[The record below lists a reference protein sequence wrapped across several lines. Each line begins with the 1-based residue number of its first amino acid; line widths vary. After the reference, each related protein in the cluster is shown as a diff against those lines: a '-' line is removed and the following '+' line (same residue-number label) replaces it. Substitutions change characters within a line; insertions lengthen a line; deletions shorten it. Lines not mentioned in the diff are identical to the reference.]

1 MQRIKLET
9 GNNAGKTGK
18 YKLKVQ
24 GTETETITENDF
36 KNWSWHAMLN
46 SLDATAKGLQGDHC
60 AKSF

>member
-36 KNWSWHAMLN
+36 KN
-46 SLDATAKGLQGDHC
+46 
-60 AKSF
+60 